1 MGEHSMLSTPIIN
14 TVKIATCNSLSGLTQ
29 LQYCL
34 GYEAGHKDQFYI
46 RIAASN
52 GNGKFNSIFWSLAE
66 IEDCLAGIPVDQP
79 FQASALK
86 PVFAGRSVNTM
97 YFVLAALLDCRF
109 LRRADRVEDGFVRN
123 AQLIWHPELQQL
135 ANAGTNLLPE
145 SMTPAVTP
153 VATPPTKIAKSP
165 KKSAKTA
172 SPGSIVAANAANV

>member
-1 MGEHSMLSTPIIN
+1 MNTTPKIN
-14 TVKIATCNSLSGLTQ
+14 VAKIATCNSLSGLTE
-29 LQYCL
+29 LQYHV
-34 GYEAGHKDQFYI
+34 GYEADAKDKIHI

-66 IEDCLAGIPVDQP
+66 IEECLAGIPVDQS

-86 PVFAGRSVNTM
+86 PVFASRSVNTL
-97 YFVLAALLDCRF
+97 YFVLAALLDFRF
-109 LRRADRVEDGFVRN
+109 LRRADPVENGFVRN
-123 AQLIWHPELQQL
+123 ALEEWLPELQHL
-135 ANAGTNLLPE
+135 IAAGTNLLPG

-172 SPGSIVAANAANV
+172 SPGSIVAADAANV